1 MAIFSSITRELYG
14 EPNGKNNNHIVLY
27 DGTDLNIDTGNSLLI
42 SIRLLEKLRQKDLI
56 ESMYLKDI
64 LGTRDQI
71 EPELSYLMELETK
84 QYLKAY
90 ETITKEELIYMEG
103 FTAFMKSKR
112 NRIAFRDIGDNDKEA
127 LLSAYNDYSKYV
139 IDNHL
144 QVNYNHYGSITNRV
158 TMKEPNIQAMK
169 KDRTR
174 ECIVAKEGHY
184 LVELDYSQLDIFSLS
199 MLSSDERLYQ
209 DLSEGI
215 DMHMERLK
223 YIYKDLSAID
233 IDTERSKI
241 KQFSFQLQ
249 YGASIESMAMS
260 TGLPIETIRS
270 LIQEENRRYGKVAQF
285 KETIYRFNEEMKTH
299 NSTLSLPYGTFKAAK
314 NGDTLVAHLTQGLGA
329 YVLYYAVAKITHYA
343 DILFTVHDS
352 IVIELPET
360 EISIIK
366 TLIDLMEDL
375 SPIGLKR
382 YKVSAK
388 IGKDYYNLHKI
399 T

>member
-1 MAIFSSITRELYG
+1 MQIYSSITRQLYG
-14 EPNGKNNNHIVLY
+14 EYNGIVLLY
-27 DGTDLNIDTGNSLLI
+27 DGTDLEIDTGDSLLV
-42 SIRLLEKLRQKDLI
+42 SIRLLEKLRQKQLI
-56 ESMYLKDI
+56 ESMYIRDI

-84 QYLKAY
+84 EYLNAY
-90 ETITKEELIYMEG
+90 KTITKEELVYMEG

-112 NRIAFRDIGDNDKEA
+112 NKIAFKAIEGSD
-127 LLSAYNDYSKYV
+127 YNKYA
-139 IDNHL
+139 IDNYL

-174 ECIVAKEGHY
+174 ECIVAKEGYY

-199 MLSSDERLYQ
+199 MLSSDERLYE
-209 DLSEGI
+209 DLSTGI

-223 YIYKDLSAID
+223 YIYEDLSKID
-233 IDTERSKI
+233 IETERSKI

-260 TGLPIETIRS
+260 TNLPIETIRS
-270 LIQEENRRYGKVAQF
+270 LIQAENRRYGKVAQF

-352 IVIELPET
+352 IVIELKET
-360 EISIIK
+360 EIDIIK
-366 TLIDLMEDL
+366 TLIDIMEDL

-382 YKVSAK
+382 YKVKAK
-388 IGKDYYNLHKI
+388 IGKDYYNLQDYRRL
-399 T
+399 